1 MADGFQAAVW
11 VALLAFALLGCIGL
25 RAIGLATTYV
35 RDLLHVGAGAWVF
48 GWPFWHSGAAPK
60 AITIAASLGLLTVPP
75 LSARVRLLAGFQ
87 RSVSDENEPF
97 GGLTF
102 YALSFAAMTWLA
114 FRFDPFPAA
123 AALLAL
129 ALGDG
134 IGGAIGRRFGL
145 HFFAVPGG
153 KLKSLEGSAAV
164 AIAAG
169 LGGWIASAYFGAAAH
184 PLVVIG
190 IGLVASA
197 AEALAPRGSDNLLL
211 PTAVY
216 LFARIAIAQ
225 GQAW

>member
-1 MADGFQAAVW
+1 MADGFQAALW
-11 VALLAFALLGCIGL
+11 VALLAIALLGCIAL
-25 RAIGLATTYV
+25 RAMGLATTYV

-48 GWPFWHSGAAPK
+48 GWPFWHSGAAPI
-60 AITIAASLGLLTVPP
+60 AITLGASLGLLVVRP
-75 LSARVRLLAGFQ
+75 LSTRFRWLAGFQ
-87 RSVSDENEPF
+87 RSVSDEDERF

-114 FRFDPFPAA
+114 FHSHPFPAA

-153 KLKSLEGSAAV
+153 KSKSLEGSAIV
-164 AIAAG
+164 AIAAAV
-169 LGGWIASAYFGAAAH
+169 GGWVASAYFGAATN
-184 PLVVIG
+184 PLAWIG

-211 PTAVY
+211 PGAVY
-216 LFARIAIAQ
+216 LFARLAVQ
-225 GQAW
+225 P